1 MKNISNIKINGPVTV
16 NLEDGRI
23 VVKGTPRHERG
34 RVIGHARVEQTDEQ
48 TVIYAK
54 GSLVL
59 ALPEQTNLTVR
70 GSLHDA
76 VLKRL
81 KAVTLEQCQGNLN
94 ATDLASLHLES
105 AIDGHVALR
114 EISHDIALNGVMGH
128 LSVKRANNVKVA
140 QVQGNAGFKHIG
152 ELAIESD
159 VYGNLMVK
167 DAKTVQVRH
176 LHGNIS
182 LKGVGDVTI
191 EEIKGQLA
199 ASETGAV
206 SINLIQGDASLKKI
220 GGIAILNVVEGSLA
234 IRSPGASLMAG
245 DVKGDAYLAGALQ
258 AGGEYTI
265 RAKGDVRTDVEGNVH
280 FIIRHSNNV
289 EVASGIETEQTEEGT
304 VHAYLG
310 KREGAA
316 TVTIE
321 TEGHVELNPVPRDEG
336 TEEPE
341 REHHHDH
348 DHRGRRHR
356 HHRGRRRRGG
366 RHRGWRRGGG
376 RHGGWGKHHEHEVEI
391 EIELEEEIQRAMEE
405 VRSELEHASRQ
416 IRAELGRAFRDA
428 DETIGAPVGDIVRN
442 GLRELFS
449 ARRPSPPA
457 PPPAPKAAKASSSPG
472 NTSEEIKMILQMV
485 ANGTISPEEAE
496 RLIQA
501 VQS

>member
-76 VLKRL
+76 VLKRVQ
-81 KAVTLEQCQGNLN
+81 AVTLEHCQGNLN

-105 AIDGHVALR
+105 AINGHVALR

-167 DAKTVQVRH
+167 DAKAVQVRDV
-176 LHGNIS
+176 HGNVS

-199 ASETGAV
+199 ASGTGAL
-206 SINLIQGDASLKKI
+206 SINLIEGDASLKKI
-220 GGIAILNVVEGSLA
+220 GGTAILKVIEGSLA
-234 IRSPGASLMAG
+234 IRAPGASLMAG

-265 RAKGDVRTDVEGNVH
+265 RAKGDVRTAVEGNVH

-289 EVASGIETEQTEEGT
+289 EVASGIEREETEEGT

-321 TEGHVELNPVPRDEG
+321 TEGHVELNS
-336 TEEPE
+336 EESE
-341 REHHHDH
+341 KEEEHHE
-348 DHRGRRHR
+348 HRGRRHR
-356 HHRGRRRRGG
+356 HHRGRGR

-376 RHGGWGKHHEHEVEI
+376 RHRGWGKHDEHDVEI
-391 EIELEEEIQRAMEE
+391 EFEFELEEEIQRAMEE

-416 IRAELGRAFRDA
+416 IREELGRAFRDA

-449 ARRPSPPA
+449 ALRPSPPP

-472 NTSEEIKMILQMV
+472 NSSEEIKMILQMV

-501 VQS
+501 VQ